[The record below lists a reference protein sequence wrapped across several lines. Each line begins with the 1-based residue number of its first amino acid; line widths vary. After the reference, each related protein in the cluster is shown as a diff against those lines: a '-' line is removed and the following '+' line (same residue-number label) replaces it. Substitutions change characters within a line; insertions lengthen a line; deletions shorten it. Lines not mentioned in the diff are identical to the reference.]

1 MMPGIN
7 HTRSVLK
14 EGGTAFGTM
23 ITTFRA
29 PSVVPMMAA
38 SGWDYLILD
47 NEHNAFNSET
57 IQNLALVA
65 RYEEITLLV
74 RIPSLEYHHIA
85 RTLDLGVDGI
95 VVPHVETGE
104 EAETIVKSSRYF
116 PRGERGASLSAKSAR
131 FPGIK
136 AGEYL
141 EWANREILL
150 VVQIE
155 TARGVSNAD
164 AILSTEGI
172 AAVMIG
178 PFDLSQSLGC
188 PGEMDNPDVVSA
200 CVEVIEACGR
210 NGVSSGI
217 HIQSVEDAGK
227 WISKGMSFIT
237 CKTDASLINE
247 ASSRTVSGLR
257 GLIRG

>member
-1 MMPGIN
+1 MLPGIN
-7 HTRSVLK
+7 HTRKLLQD
-14 EGGTAFGTM
+14 GRTAFGTM
-23 ITTFRA
+23 ITTFRSPA
-29 PSVVPMMAA
+29 IVPMMAA
-38 SGWDYLILD
+38 AGWDYLILD
-47 NEHNAFNSET
+47 NEHNAFSSET
-57 IQNLALVA
+57 IQTLALVA
-65 RYEEITLLV
+65 SYEEVTLLV

-104 EAETIVKSSRYF
+104 EADTLVRSSRYF
-116 PRGERGASLSAKSAR
+116 PRGERGASLSSKSAR
-131 FPGIK
+131 FPGIDVND
-136 AGEYL
+136 YL
-141 EWANREILL
+141 KWANKEILI

-188 PGEMDNPDVVSA
+188 PGETDNPEVESA
-200 CVEVIEACGR
+200 CEEVTRACNR

-217 HIQSVEDAGK
+217 HIHSIADAGK
-227 WISKGMSFIT
+227 WISRGMKFIT
-237 CKTDASLINE
+237 CKTDAGLINE
-247 ASSRTVSGLR
+247 ASAGTVSALKGLGR
-257 GLIRG
+257 D